1 MYNRCQETSIKSRN
15 KMDVVSRTILDHVC
29 DSFGYVTYFA
39 LFPDQWLDPT
49 LNNGFITRD
58 LIFTVNCTIGWTSQK
73 KESFFVLEKILDP
86 FQKRLDWL
94 FRILSFE
101 ILLIER
107 NDRLISAL
115 HSVLS
120 FFKIYEMKLV
130 FMKIFFFMN
139 RLHLLLKGWSI
150 YLESRSCFVC
160 GKLWNRFVRGE
171 SILWNMEIR

>member
-29 DSFGYVTYFA
+29 NSFGYVTYFA

-58 LIFTVNCTIGWTSQK
+58 LIFTVNCTIGWTFQK

-120 FFKIYEMKLV
+120 FFKICFLNTVKDFEV
-130 FMKIFFFMN
+130 NSANIT
-139 RLHLLLKGWSI
+139 RLDTRWILLKLYWSNYKTFI
-150 YLESRSCFVC
+150 
-160 GKLWNRFVRGE
+160 K
-171 SILWNMEIR
+171 